1 MSTPSFFA
9 AACLAL
15 LLSACNP
22 QVPDGATVPLAQT
35 RGDTDPRGGAISDA
49 TVETPPPEPP
59 EAPAAAREDE
69 PREVNWRP
77 MELTSGDAWI
87 SCEHDYVVHGDGE
100 PLESLGYSGMRR
112 ALKPCREN
120 GLVRLRY
127 HGKITP
133 EFVALVERVAELADT
148 LDIDKRILDLDST
161 GGQIEQSI
169 IAGDIIGE
177 SGWTTWVREGS
188 LCHSSCVLVLAAGDM
203 RMIAGKVGIHRMIR
217 IGSQATSRAELQQE
231 LQEVHAQ
238 VREYLQ
244 RNGVAFAVADLMM
257 TVPNRSLRLL
267 TAEELRQY
275 GLDGTNAV
283 QDDLER
289 IKQMRTCGDDFVQR
303 KDAFLVAFDQQC
315 KRDGAD
321 MESINS
327 CGQSLKQR
335 FGFPDP
341 VCPEESPLSE
351 IDVATLPPAPP
362 EQPPVAEQLPATSAA
377 PAAQAEA
384 GAVEGS
390 VQAR

>member
-22 QVPDGATVPLAQT
+22 QVPDGATVPLSQT

-59 EAPAAAREDE
+59 EAPEATREDE

-231 LQEVHAQ
+231 LQEVHGQ
-238 VREYLQ
+238 VRQYLQ

-267 TAEELRQY
+267 TDEELDFY
-275 GLDGTNAV
+275 GVDGRNAV
-283 QDDLER
+283 EDDLQR
-289 IKQMRTCGDDFVQR
+289 ITLTRECGEAFVQR
-303 KDAFLVAFDQQC
+303 KDAFFRAYDRECRAPSEQVDAM
-315 KRDGAD
+315 AD
-321 MESINS
+321 
-327 CGQSLKQR
+327 CGQALRER

-341 VCPEESPLSE
+341 ECPVESPLSE
-351 IDVATLPPAPP
+351 YDLGTRLPLA
-362 EQPPVAEQLPATSAA
+362 SAA
-377 PAAQAEA
+377 RDRDA
-384 GAVEGS
+384 
-390 VQAR
+390 